1 MGQLNEQFGKRLQF
15 LRKKANMTQEELA
28 NLTGFTYE
36 TISNFERG
44 IHGVKF
50 SALET
55 LANALD
61 VPVKELFEFNE

>member
-28 NLTGFTYE
+28 NSTGFTYE

-50 SALET
+50 AALEK

-61 VPVKELFEFNE
+61 IPVKELFEFGE

>member
-15 LRKKANMTQEELA
+15 LRKRANMTQEELA
-28 NLTGFTYE
+28 NSTEFTYE

-50 SALET
+50 SALEK
-55 LANALD
+55 LADALD
-61 VPVKELFEFNE
+61 VPVKELFECGD